1 MPEKQ
6 PIYAPSLKAER
17 SRTTGHEE
25 SSKRRMSRG
34 RHVWYAIVVALS
46 KLIARVIWATCRVEK
61 VIGQEH
67 LDGLV
72 AKGQPIIACYW
83 HQMHLFCAKLMLDQI
98 PRGLKIGFLISPSV
112 SGEVP
117 TAIATSWGANVLRGS
132 PTRTGGQALRD
143 LYQAVRKQGISPVI
157 TVDGPK
163 GPLHEFK
170 VGAVLLAR
178 LTKAPMLPMAFGA
191 SQAKYWS
198 SWDQFILPRP
208 FSRIVIAIGAPEAVP
223 SDTRTEE
230 LEPIRQEMEKKLTA
244 ITELARSS
252 AQGS

>member
-17 SRTTGHEE
+17 ARTTGYEV

-34 RHVWYAIVVALS
+34 RRVWYSIVVALS
-46 KLIARVIWATCRVEK
+46 KLTARFIWLTCRVDK

-67 LDGLV
+67 LDRLV
-72 AKGQPIIACYW
+72 AEGRPVIACYW
-83 HQMHLFCAKLMLDQI
+83 HQMHLYCAKLMLDQI
-98 PRGLKIGFLISPSV
+98 PRGLKVGFLISPSV

-143 LYQAVRKQGISPVI
+143 MYQAVRKEGISPVI

-178 LTKAPMLPMAFGA
+178 LTKAPMLPMAFAA
-191 SQAKYWS
+191 SKAKHWD

-208 FSRIVIAIGAPEAVP
+208 FSRIVIAIGAPETVP
-223 SDTRTEE
+223 PETPIEE
-230 LEPIRQEMEKKLTA
+230 LEPIRQAMEQGLKALTD
-244 ITELARSS
+244 LAQSS
-252 AQGS
+252 L